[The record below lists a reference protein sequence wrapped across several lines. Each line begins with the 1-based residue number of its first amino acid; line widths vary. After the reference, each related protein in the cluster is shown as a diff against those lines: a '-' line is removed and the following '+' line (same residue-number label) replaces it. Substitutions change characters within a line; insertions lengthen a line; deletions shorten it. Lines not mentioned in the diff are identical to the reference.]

1 MSYKIKVKYLNNLGK
16 VSSYFWTRAIRSM
29 PNGRYGVNISGK
41 VYPLY
46 RGKFINHDDKN
57 DLSLKECPITE
68 INEAKEAVE
77 QLPLL
82 ESKFSE
88 LVGKNIRDQ
97 VILKENNDNS
107 ITVQVDGKEY
117 DESAI
122 KFNIG
127 EIIHYED
134 VPGFS
139 FPKYNDDW
147 FIEKRDTGLYVTV
160 NESDGRIENI
170 KGILSNPEKYTCI
183 DVGGGKSTVIPD
195 INEYG
200 EPVYPDD
207 VTIYLPPEP
216 INETVDISKKT
227 FLSRYGEFDFFHSKS
242 FKPAPNNIQYDYFFR
257 FDPALSEALVKN
269 MFEDILRVSEAS
281 KLLNDLEAFL
291 NFDNL
296 AETSEPDTEALS
308 KKLQVLDMEKSQS
321 DELAN
326 LYANEYEEMK
336 NAYDELSLKYKKLS
350 EKYENSEKKLAIAKR
365 KIISQFE
372 RSMDRYSNINL
383 LPRGLKA
390 VDRHFKDTQKL
401 EDVIYKIHSKDSY
414 ISYKNVQKT
423 KHWKEVTHKISN
435 GNDNQGRIYTCVL
448 SNNKII
454 ILVGHKQEQS
464 EDIEYLIKNDPPD
477 IENHH

>member
-1 MSYKIKVKYLNNLGK
+1 MKFLFL
-16 VSSYFWTRAIRSM
+16 FLAI
-29 PNGRYGVNISGK
+29 
-41 VYPLY
+41 
-46 RGKFINHDDKN
+46 
-57 DLSLKECPITE
+57 
-68 INEAKEAVE
+68 
-77 QLPLL
+77 
-82 ESKFSE
+82 
-88 LVGKNIRDQ
+88 
-97 VILKENNDNS
+97 ILTS
-107 ITVQVDGKEY
+107 
-117 DESAI
+117 
-122 KFNIG
+122 
-127 EIIHYED
+127 
-134 VPGFS
+134 
-139 FPKYNDDW
+139 
-147 FIEKRDTGLYVTV
+147 
-160 NESDGRIENI
+160 
-170 KGILSNPEKYTCI
+170 
-183 DVGGGKSTVIPD
+183 
-195 INEYG
+195 
-200 EPVYPDD
+200 PV
-207 VTIYLPPEP
+207 L
-216 INETVDISKKT
+216 
-227 FLSRYGEFDFFHSKS
+227 
-242 FKPAPNNIQYDYFFR
+242 
-257 FDPALSEALVKN
+257 
-269 MFEDILRVSEAS
+269 
-281 KLLNDLEAFL
+281 
-291 NFDNL
+291 
-296 AETSEPDTEALS
+296 
-308 KKLQVLDMEKSQS
+308 KSQS

-326 LYANEYEEMK
+326 LYAKEYEEMK